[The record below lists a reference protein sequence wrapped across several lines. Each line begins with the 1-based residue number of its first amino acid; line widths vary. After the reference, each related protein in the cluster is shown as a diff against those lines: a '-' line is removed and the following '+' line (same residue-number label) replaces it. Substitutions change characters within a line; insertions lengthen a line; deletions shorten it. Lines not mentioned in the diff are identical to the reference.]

1 MFDRILTRRRF
12 IPARSVPGRPSL
24 SFQSFHHTSRE
35 EADMIRIFTTI
46 AAAGLFLGLLA
57 GSTAPA
63 TAQFSIQDSTQ
74 ESIASPSHL
83 SPHPNGTLY
92 VMPAG
97 CV

>member
-1 MFDRILTRRRF
+1 M
-12 IPARSVPGRPSL
+12 
-24 SFQSFHHTSRE
+24 SRE

-63 TAQFSIQDSTQ
+63 TAQDSTQ
-74 ESIASPSHL
+74 ELTGSNCYLIRGSD
-83 SPHPNGTLY
+83 GTLY
-92 VMPAG
+92 VMPPG

>member
-1 MFDRILTRRRF
+1 
-12 IPARSVPGRPSL
+12 
-24 SFQSFHHTSRE
+24 
-35 EADMIRIFTTI
+35 MIRIFTTI

-63 TAQFSIQDSTQ
+63 TAQDSIQDSTQ
-74 ESIASPSHL
+74 ESLGSGCYLVRGAD
-83 SPHPNGTLY
+83 GTLY